1 MEGIINDIIGN
12 VRKISSQLR
21 PGILDDLGLSAAI
34 EWQAEEFSKRTGMD
48 FDVHC
53 EHLSLSSDKSIA
65 LFRIFQECLTNIM
78 KHSSATKVSIN
89 LRRKEDYIE
98 LTIRD
103 NGKGISPEDLKTKG
117 SYGIIGMKERVENL
131 NGNFFIEGGSGT
143 TVRVL
148 IPE

>member
-1 MEGIINDIIGN
+1 
-12 VRKISSQLR
+12 
-21 PGILDDLGLSAAI
+21 
-34 EWQAEEFSKRTGMD
+34 
-48 FDVHC
+48 
-53 EHLSLSSDKSIA
+53 
-65 LFRIFQECLTNIM
+65 M